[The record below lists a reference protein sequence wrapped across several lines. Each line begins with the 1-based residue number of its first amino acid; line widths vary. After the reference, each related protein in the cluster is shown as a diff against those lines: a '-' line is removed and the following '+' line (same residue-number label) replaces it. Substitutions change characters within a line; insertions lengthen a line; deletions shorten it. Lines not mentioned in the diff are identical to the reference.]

1 MMRTSE
7 SRHECP
13 FECDVRTRMRRKARG
28 LRKRDAS
35 PMQDAFAHC
44 EGLLRAADKD
54 RFLTTLFAPA
64 ERRDALFALYAF
76 NLEIARVREVVR
88 EPVAGEIRLQWW
100 SDVLGGA
107 SRGEVAAHPVAAALL
122 ATIARYRLP
131 PEPFK
136 ALIDAR
142 RFDLYDEPMATL
154 GDLEA
159 YADGASASLIVLAAQ
174 ILAAGGE
181 PDIGALSH
189 HAGLAHALAGLL
201 AAFPVHAARGQLYI
215 PLEILARHGADR
227 QEAKSPPA
235 TPQLLAAL
243 AESRPPRPPSCPR
256 FCRSRSRGRRSPAW
270 CGAATIHS
278 CRLRSRPGGGSGS
291 SGAQRGSRGGSS
303 ARTQIGRAGCG
314 DRRRCAPPGRARRRL
329 RSATRS
335 GRLGSWQRARGS
347 RCAPRLK
354 RRAAIARSPA
364 DARAIWGRSLP
375 PSRSRGIRA
384 GRTR

>member
-1 MMRTSE
+1 
-7 SRHECP
+7 
-13 FECDVRTRMRRKARG
+13 
-28 LRKRDAS
+28 
-35 PMQDAFAHC
+35 MQDAFAHC

-54 RFLTTLFAPA
+54 RFLTALFAPA
-64 ERRDALFALYAF
+64 ACRDALFALYAF

-107 SRGEVAAHPVAAALL
+107 GRGEVAAHPVVAALL
-122 ATIARYRLP
+122 ATIAHYRLP

-154 GDLEA
+154 ADLEA
-159 YADGASASLIVLAAQ
+159 YADGASASLIALAAQ

-227 QEAKSPPA
+227 QGVKGPPA

-243 AESRPPRPPSCPR
+243 AE
-256 FCRSRSRGRRSPAW
+256 
-270 CGAATIHS
+270 
-278 CRLRSRPGGGSGS
+278 LR
-291 SGAQRGSRGGSS
+291 A
-303 ARTQIGRAGCG
+303 
-314 DRRRCAPPGRARRRL
+314 RARRHL
-329 RSATRS
+329 GAAQELLATAAPAVMPALLPVALA
-335 GRLGSWQRARGS
+335 GPTLARME
-347 RCAPRLK
+347 
-354 RRAAIARSPA
+354 RRGYDPFVPVAIAPWR
-364 DARAIWGRSLP
+364 RLWLIW
-375 PSRSRGIRA
+375 RA
-384 GRTR
+384 GRRPRRIFG